1 MSSGWIRTVKG
12 SVAVEELGLI
22 LPHEHL
28 FTDLRGPS
36 VPDYAQGDPAD
47 VTRALSPNLAAAY
60 ANGATALVECS
71 TIGVGRNVSILQRL
85 AEETPIHLIAPTGVY
100 TEAFVPPSL
109 RDLSVEALSDLW
121 IHDLTE
127 GMDGTRGR
135 AGFIKIAMSND
146 GPTPLEVRSLKAA
159 ARASRQTGA
168 VIGSHTVGGA
178 VARREIDILE
188 TEGLDLD
195 RFI

>member
-60 ANGATALVECS
+60 ANGARALVECS
-71 TIGVGRNVSILQRL
+71 TVGVGRNVSILQRL

-100 TEAFVPPSL
+100 QDAFVPIWL
-109 RDLSVEALSDLW
+109 RDLIVEAGADLW
-121 IHDLTE
+121 ISDLPQ
-127 GMDGTRGR
+127 
-135 AGFIKIAMSND
+135 AMS
-146 GPTPLEVRSLKAA
+146 GPPLPP
-159 ARASRQTGA
+159 
-168 VIGSHTVGGA
+168 
-178 VARREIDILE
+178 
-188 TEGLDLD
+188 GL
-195 RFI
+195 IN